1 MTACKLSLKLHL
13 GPCFDEPERVAT
25 HLNGMTPTTTD
36 QRPRL
41 ALFDLDHTLLPL
53 DSDYEWGQFTA
64 RKGLV
69 HSEAFAARNA
79 EFFAQYRAGTLDLN
93 QYMQFATEAVRQ
105 LGPEASHAAH
115 TNFMAE
121 VIHPAIQPQALAL
134 IAQHR
139 DAGDTIAI
147 VTATNE
153 FVTTPIA
160 QALGIAH
167 LLAVNLERDSQ
178 GWYTGHIAGTPTSRE
193 GKVTRM
199 AHWLAERGWG
209 WEDVHTT
216 FYSDSMND
224 IALLERVNVP
234 VATNPDAQLR
244 LLAEQRGWAILD
256 LFPHA

>member
-1 MTACKLSLKLHL
+1 ML
-13 GPCFDEPERVAT
+13 GPGHTRRNS
-25 HLNGMTPTTTD
+25 LYNGMTTTTND

-69 HSEAFAARNA
+69 HSAAFAQRNA
-79 EFFAQYRAGTLDLN
+79 EFFEQYRAGTLDLN
-93 QYMQFATEAVRQ
+93 EYMQFATEAVRK

-115 TNFMAE
+115 QMFMAE
-121 VIHPAIQPQALAL
+121 VIEPAIAPQALAL
-134 IAQHR
+134 IAKHR

-160 QALGIAH
+160 KALQIEH
-167 LLAVNLERDSQ
+167 LLAVNLARDSS
-178 GWYTGHIAGTPTSRE
+178 GWFSGHIDGVPTSRE

-199 AHWLAERGWG
+199 AQWLAARNWD
-209 WEDVHTT
+209 WDKVHTT

-234 VATNPDAQLR
+234 VATNPDATLRQL
-244 LLAEQRGWAILD
+244 AAQRGWAILD

>member
-1 MTACKLSLKLHL
+1 MNVSDQARPTPNAS
-13 GPCFDEPERVAT
+13 PT
-25 HLNGMTPTTTD
+25 HLQGMILTTND
-36 QRPRL
+36 PRPRL

-64 RKGLV
+64 RQGLV
-69 HSEAFAARNA
+69 HSEAFATRNA

-93 QYMQFATEAVRQ
+93 EYIQFATEAVRK

-115 TNFMAE
+115 QTFMAE
-121 VIHPAIQPQALAL
+121 VIAPAIQSQALAL
-134 IAQHR
+134 IDKHR
-139 DAGDTIAI
+139 EAGDTIVI

-160 QALGIAH
+160 KALNIPH
-167 LLAVNLERDSQ
+167 LLAVQLERDST
-178 GWYTGHIAGTPTSRE
+178 GWFTGNIEGIPTSRE

-199 AHWLAERGWG
+199 TQWLAERDWT
-209 WEDVHTT
+209 WDDVHTT

-224 IALLERVNVP
+224 VALLERANVA
-234 VATNPDAQLR
+234 VATNPDATLRQL
-244 LLAEQRGWAILD
+244 AKQRGWAILD